1 MRVKLHCC
9 LGIISTNIVSF
20 QPMNEAHF
28 HYSNN
33 FQSSDAGYVAIM
45 LEQQSRTEGMQLS
58 LCLSLDGCV

>member
-1 MRVKLHCC
+1 
-9 LGIISTNIVSF
+9 
-20 QPMNEAHF
+20 MNEAHF